1 MKMALLMCV
10 GCQHARLQDKLP
22 QNVVDDINNAL
33 KDVRAAQEAEDLAD
47 LRAKIK
53 ALSDASMKIGESL
66 NKDSG
71 SSGSSSTGSGDG
83 SSGTSQ

>member
-1 MKMALLMCV
+1 M
-10 GCQHARLQDKLP
+10 QDKLP
-22 QNVVDDINNAL
+22 QNVVDDINTAL
-33 KDVRAAQEAEDLAD
+33 KEVRDAQQAEDLAD

-66 NKDSG
+66 NQGGSS
-71 SSGSSSTGSGDG
+71 SSGSSSTGSSGDG